1 MECVVQVVRGAPLD
15 PKHNH
20 CVFCGT
26 DETVSIF
33 LITKE
38 VKYDGVLLNGFG
50 ICKEHLDKMNTLLS
64 GEFDIDDIFLEK
76 YRVGHSKKVNL
87 RRYPPINKPYGRILA
102 REKRDFTP
110 KTRSL
115 LKKFPPVSI
124 ASTKNKKTRKQCA
137 FAGCTNIFTG
147 IANKDYCDDP
157 RCIELR
163 NEYFKTIKR
172 TKLKDP
178 DAKNLI
184 LSGPRYKRKLKSGQ
198 SLKIRC
204 RAKDSLGLRCRNT
217 FLITFDLK
225 QGVYPC
231 FCECHRSAYKRQR
244 YYLQKG

>member
-1 MECVVQVVRGAPLD
+1 MECVVQVVRGSPLD

-26 DETVSIF
+26 DETVSLF

-50 ICKEHLDKMNTLLS
+50 ICKEHLDRLNALLS

-76 YRVGHSKKVNL
+76 YRVGHAKKVQL
-87 RRYPPINKPYGRILA
+87 RRYPSVKPRRL
-102 REKRDFTP
+102 R
-110 KTRSL
+110 
-115 LKKFPPVSI
+115 KFPAVNI
-124 ASTKNKKTRKQCA
+124 AVTKNKKTRKQCA
-137 FAGCTNIFTG
+137 FTGCTNMFTG

-157 RCIELR
+157 RCVELR
-163 NEYFKTIKR
+163 NEYFRTIKR
-172 TKLKDP
+172 VKLKDP

-184 LSGPRYKRKLKSGQ
+184 LSGPQYKRRLKSGQ

-204 RAKDSLGLRCRNT
+204 RAKDSLGLRCKNT

-244 YYLQKG
+244 FYLQKG